1 MTVRVERNGFRR
13 LHVAALAGTAALA
26 LVLSACGSDAS
37 PGSSSGATSAPMTTG
52 SSMTS
57 SDSSMTS
64 SDSSMTSSDSSMTS
78 SDSSTPSADSSSNGT
93 DSSTS
98 GSATETSGAGGS
110 EPAITGDPASVKVG
124 LAYDV
129 GGRGDQSFNDSAA
142 AGLDKAK
149 AAGVTITGELEATNG
164 ETDTNKEDRLRQ
176 LGDKGA
182 NVIVAV
188 GFAYATPLSV
198 VAPDYPDTHFAI
210 IDDSQL
216 CDGTIKGDFSNVAC
230 LTFAEQEGSYL
241 VGVAAALKSK
251 SGKVGYIGGVNT
263 PLLQKFQAGY
273 EAGVKATKADA
284 TVDSKYITEP
294 PDFGGF
300 NAPDKGETI
309 AKGMYSGGVDII
321 FAAAGGSGAGV
332 FKAAKA
338 ANAFGIGV
346 DSDQYNIPALADVK
360 DVIITSMVK
369 NVDVAV
375 YADIVAAVNGK
386 PLTGQTV
393 YDLKS
398 GGVGYSTSGGFV
410 DDIKTQLEAAEQ
422 GIISGEIKVPT
433 TPGS

>member
-1 MTVRVERNGFRR
+1 M
-13 LHVAALAGTAALA
+13 
-26 LVLSACGSDAS
+26 
-37 PGSSSGATSAPMTTG
+37 
-52 SSMTS
+52 
-57 SDSSMTS
+57 
-64 SDSSMTSSDSSMTS
+64 
-78 SDSSTPSADSSSNGT
+78 
-93 DSSTS
+93 
-98 GSATETSGAGGS
+98 
-110 EPAITGDPASVKVG
+110 KVG

-149 AAGVTITGELEATNG
+149 AAGVEITGELEASNG

-182 NVIVAV
+182 TVIIAV
-188 GFAYATPLSV
+188 GFAYATPLSA
-198 VAPDYPDTHFAI
+198 VAPDYPKVHFAI

-230 LTFAEQEGSYL
+230 LTFSEQEGSYL

-251 SGKVGYIGGVNT
+251 TGKVGFIGGVNT
-263 PLLQKFQAGY
+263 PLLQKFQAGF

-284 TVDSKYITEP
+284 KVESKYITEP

-309 AKGMYSGGVDII
+309 AKGMYSGGADII
-321 FAAAGGSGAGV
+321 YAAAGGSGAGV

-338 ANAFGIGV
+338 AGTLGIGV
-346 DSDQYNIPALADVK
+346 DSDQYNVPALADVK
-360 DVIITSMVK
+360 DVIMTSMVK

-386 PLTGQTV
+386 PLTGQKV
-393 YDLKS
+393 YDLKT
-398 GGVGYSTSGGFV
+398 GGISYSTSGGFV
-410 DDIKTQLEAAEQ
+410 TDIEPQLKEAEAK
-422 GIISGEIKVPT
+422 IVSGEIKVPT